1 VCPCASLHGQQDSG
15 SNKENKEVWL
25 KPWEVW
31 RGAAR
36 TMAGRRRLE
45 GEPAP
50 VYGKCRKLG
59 VVVHGFDA

>member
-1 VCPCASLHGQQDSG
+1 MRHG
-15 SNKENKEVWL
+15 
-25 KPWEVW
+25 
-31 RGAAR
+31 

-59 VVVHGFDA
+59 VVVHGFDAWIGLLGQSTEL